1 MNQATERNATYNLEV
16 VIERL
21 DNFKADNAQEHSQIL
36 VQTTKTNGKVA
47 EISKIQERLI
57 GGLIVLNIFIVPVVI
72 KIILSWI

>member
-1 MNQATERNATYNLEV
+1 MQATEKNATNNLEV

-21 DNFKADNAQEHSQIL
+21 DNLKDDNRQEHEAIL

-47 EISKIQERLI
+47 DISKIQERLI

-72 KIILSWI
+72 KIILSWIK